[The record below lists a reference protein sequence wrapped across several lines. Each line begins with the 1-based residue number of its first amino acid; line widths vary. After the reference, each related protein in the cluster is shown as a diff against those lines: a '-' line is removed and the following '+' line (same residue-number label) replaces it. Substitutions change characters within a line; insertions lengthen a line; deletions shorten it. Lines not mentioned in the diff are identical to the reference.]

1 MKLSSLLYTG
11 EYSSQYDPKSIDVNS
26 IAMCGDEICAG
37 CLFICLRGFHYDAH
51 NLLRTAKERG
61 AAAAIVEAGTDAP
74 IPKGLPVFAV
84 ASSRRAMAF
93 AYSRFYGSPADK
105 MKLIAVTG
113 TNGKTST
120 VFMLYHLLV
129 AAGFRVGMIGTVA
142 TLSVVRN
149 YRDLCQKGGRG
160 TMTTP
165 DPDVL
170 YAVLHQM
177 HQDGIEYVV
186 MEASSHALALE
197 KLAPLHFELGIFTN
211 LSPEHLDFHK
221 TMHAYLAAK
230 AKLFSAC
237 RRAIVNFDNAY
248 AAELAESIPC
258 PTLRCG
264 AVYHEEYNAE
274 EIRLLGASGV
284 SYLYSTPT
292 LRMPVFLPIPGPF
305 TVYNSLLALTAAL
318 ALGVAPR
325 EAASTLRALPGVPGR
340 MERVPLPGA
349 GFSVF
354 IDYAH
359 TEAALENLLTTVS
372 SFRREGERIV
382 LVFGCGGD
390 RDITK
395 RAPMGKIAERYAD
408 RVIITSD
415 NARSEEPNKI
425 IRDILTGMRQ
435 REKRAVIVNRR
446 RAIRHA
452 ILCAQEGDII
462 LLVGK
467 GHETYELTGEGAR
480 PLDERAV
487 VFEAFAERQV
497 GEEHSTGAYPRK

>member
-1 MKLSSLLYTG
+1 MKLSSLLFTG
-11 EYSSQYDPKSIDVNS
+11 EYFSQYDPNTVDVNG
-26 IAMCGDEICAG
+26 IAMHGDEISRG
-37 CLFICLRGFHYDAH
+37 CLFICLRGLHYDAH

-61 AAAAIVEAGTDAP
+61 AAAAIIEEGTDAP

-84 ASSRRAMAF
+84 PSCRRAAAF
-93 AYSRFYGSPADK
+93 IYSRFYGSPADK
-105 MKLIAVTG
+105 MKLVAVTG

-120 VFMLYHLLV
+120 VFMLYHLL
-129 AAGFRVGMIGTVA
+129 AGAGFRVGMIGTVA
-142 TLSVVRN
+142 CLSVVRN
-149 YRDLCQKGGRG
+149 YRELCKKEGRS

-177 HQDGIEYVV
+177 HRDGIEYVV
-186 MEASSHALALE
+186 MEASSHALALD
-197 KLAPLHFELGIFTN
+197 KLAPLTFEIGIFTN

-230 AKLFSAC
+230 AKLFSLS
-237 RRAIVNFDNAY
+237 RRAVVNFDNAY
-248 AAELAESIPC
+248 AAELAESISC
-258 PTLRCG
+258 PVLRCG

-292 LRMPVFLPIPGPF
+292 LRMPVFLPIPGSF

-318 ALGVAPR
+318 SLGVPPH
-325 EAASTLRALPGVPGR
+325 EAIGTLRALSGVPGR

-349 GFSVF
+349 NFSVF

-372 SFRREGERIV
+372 SFRREGERIL

-390 RDITK
+390 RDTTK
-395 RAPMGKIAERYAD
+395 RAPMGKIAEQYAD
-408 RVIITSD
+408 RVIVTSD

-425 IRDILTGMRQ
+425 IRDILLGMRR

-480 PLDERAV
+480 PFDERAV
-487 VFEAFAERQV
+487 VFEAFAERQM
-497 GEEHSTGAYPRK
+497 GEGVK